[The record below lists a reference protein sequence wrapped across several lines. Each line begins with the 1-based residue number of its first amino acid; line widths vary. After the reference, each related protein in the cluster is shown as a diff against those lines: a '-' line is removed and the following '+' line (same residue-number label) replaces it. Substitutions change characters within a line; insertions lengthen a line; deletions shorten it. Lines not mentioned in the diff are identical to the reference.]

1 MKLLLENWRIYQN
14 SLLTEGKVLDALKDG
29 FKKLIAIPSQFDQM
43 VQQTQQN
50 FADNIAGNIEQWAA
64 SPEMQAVGQEIEA
77 AGEAYYGDRLQ
88 EADAETS
95 YTVGDLR
102 EMGVGPETIELI
114 QTSSATTVAETLL
127 AAAEESVGNVAPPAT
142 RNWLL
147 RFVSKFVGSFVF
159 GFIDNFIMVVAGSQI
174 DAQIGGLVGGAAG
187 SAINSGMLAA
197 GLGNTLSEAVG
208 EMASNTIESAME
220 KAGLDPQ
227 VVTDEEVAAGPT
239 WMRFLDKQASVI
251 GIILGCLAGLF
262 PLFLE
267 EGEEQNETIT

>member
-14 SLLTEGKVLDALKDG
+14 GLLTEGKILDALKNG
-29 FKKLIAIPSQFDQM
+29 FKKLISAPKQFDQM

-50 FADNIAGNIEQWAA
+50 FADNIAGNIELWAA
-64 SPEMQAVGQEIEA
+64 SPAMQAVAQEVEA

-88 EADAETS
+88 EGGAKTS
-95 YTVGDLR
+95 FTVGDLR

-147 RFVSKFVGSFVF
+147 RFVSKFVGSLVF
-159 GFIDNFIMVVAGSQI
+159 GFIDNFIMVVAGSHI
-174 DAQIGGLVGGAAG
+174 DAQIGGLIGGAAG
-187 SAINSGMLAA
+187 STINSGMLAA
-197 GLGNTLSEAVG
+197 GLGNTLSDAVG

-220 KAGLDPQ
+220 KAGLDPE

-267 EGEEQNETIT
+267 EGEEQNETH

>member
-50 FADNIAGNIEQWAA
+50 FADNIAGNIEQWAV

-88 EADAETS
+88 EGEAKTS
-95 YTVGDLR
+95 FTVDDLR

-114 QTSSATTVAETLL
+114 RMSAAETVAETLV
-127 AAAEESVGNVAPPAT
+127 AGAEEAVGKAAPPAIKD
-142 RNWLL
+142 WLL

-174 DAQIGGLVGGAAG
+174 DAQIGGLVGGVAG
-187 SAINSGMLAA
+187 STINSGMLAA
-197 GLGNTLSEAVG
+197 GLGNTLSDAVG

-267 EGEEQNETIT
+267 EGEEQNETPT